1 MIRRLMAPGRDSGSG
16 LQHPDASGAA
26 GHEGSPAIWIRFDQ
40 GPVAVGGDVL
50 DCGRLLWN
58 GRGAALFWS

>member
-50 DCGRLLWN
+50 DCGRLL
-58 GRGAALFWS
+58 